1 MSKEFRHAKTTSF
14 LGEGTEL
21 EGRLEVRGGL
31 RIDGHLKGSIL
42 SGSVVTLGDSA
53 DVEADIHAEA
63 VISSG
68 RIVGDIEAAEH
79 VQLSLPGS
87 VTGAIKTR
95 ELTLEKGVFF
105 DGSCTIVE
113 PEA

>member
-1 MSKEFRHAKTTSF
+1 MSKDYRSAKTTSF

-31 RIDGHLKGSIL
+31 RIDGKLKGSVL
-42 SGSVVTLGDSA
+42 SGSVVTLGDTA
-53 DVEADIHAEA
+53 DVQADIHARA

-68 RIVGDIEAAEH
+68 HIEGDIVSAEH

-87 VTGAIKTR
+87 VKGSIQTR
-95 ELTLEKGVFF
+95 ELVLEKGVFF
-105 DGSCTIVE
+105 DGSCKITE
-113 PEA
+113 PER